1 MARGIVLGVVATL
14 VVAGLGAY
22 LGVEAGLLP
31 ANADGKP
38 SRLERWA
45 ARTSLRA
52 TLGREAPKGPNPLP
66 LDNANLIAGIK
77 LYAANCAAATVRPT
91 ASLQI
96 LRWASIRSR
105 RNWSKTESK
114 TIPRA

>member
-1 MARGIVLGVVATL
+1 MVAVCQASNGASMARGIVLGVVATL

-22 LGVEAGLLP
+22 LGVEAGLMP

-52 TLGREAPKGPNPLP
+52 TLEREAPKGPNPLP
-66 LDNANLIAGIK
+66 LDDTNLVAGIK
-77 LYAANCAAATVRPT
+77 LYAATAPSATVRPT
-91 ASLQI
+91 GSLQI
-96 LRWASIRSR
+96 SR
-105 RNWSKTESK
+105 
-114 TIPRA
+114 